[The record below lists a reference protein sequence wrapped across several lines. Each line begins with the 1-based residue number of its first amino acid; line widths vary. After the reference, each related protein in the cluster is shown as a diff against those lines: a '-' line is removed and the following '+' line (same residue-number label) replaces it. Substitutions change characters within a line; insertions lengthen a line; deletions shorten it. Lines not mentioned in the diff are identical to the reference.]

1 MKGVNNQ
8 RIALCHCIVK
18 NKEEA
23 GKVTTV
29 IAYLLEP
36 TVTFAIQEAVFEVT
50 SERVKTT
57 GERVMNRRR

>member
-23 GKVTTV
+23 GNDTTV

-50 SERVKTT
+50 SERGKTT